1 MAGPAIRDGGLLIGV
16 SSGTDRAR
24 EAAGDRVRVTYLL
37 VEPDHGGLEALA
49 ALAEAGAL
57 RANVAR
63 TFPLEQAARAH
74 RIGETGRARGKLVIT
89 IG

>member
-1 MAGPAIRDGGLLIGV
+1 MPAIRDGGLLIGV

-24 EAAGDRVRVTYLL
+24 EAAGDPVRVTYLL

-57 RANVAR
+57 RTRVAR

-74 RIGETGRARGKLVIT
+74 RIGETGRARGKLVLSVA
-89 IG
+89 